1 MAKKVT
7 KKKAGEEEAVEE
19 LSPQEELEQRLRN
32 EEAASTMELAD
43 KLGGFP
49 SGGFVRIK
57 KHLKKPGEMPRWS
70 YMTKFRSDQIDDIHE
85 LLLAKLGSGDYQ
97 LEVYGKNGRRDQRFG
112 LIAVTVGDE
121 GGEDDDDFPS
131 RDRFSEMRDR
141 APERED
147 IVGGIRK
154 VMEDSETRRED
165 RLVGIVTAL
174 TPLLTTMI
182 DKAMTK
188 PEPPPKDDF
197 TQDLLKTLIE
207 TQAKQKTDNVSQINE
222 IMGATMTAVQGAYG
236 ELIKFAMDKATEV
249 KEADSPSD
257 ESIGAIL
264 GNMAKEFVK
273 GRQLPEPAAEGQPG
287 VTPSPGRPGS
297 TMPAPGKPAPGAGE
311 ALDRTPIRNACIA
324 RFHAY
329 LAGSDPSCTEE
340 SVCNFWNEHLN
351 VEESD
356 ILISMLD
363 DEDDSVESQEKL
375 NGFFAQYP
383 RAGEVVMLIT
393 QNTPKVMKL
402 LERFAGDEDEVID
415 SDQPEEI
422 EPAPMGDSPVG
433 DLPVGDSPVG
443 DQPVVE
449 AEIVKEGSDE
459 KAPGTGG
466 SQSDG
471 DPDQPEPGRDEAA
484 G

>member
-1 MAKKVT
+1 MATKKVT
-7 KKKAGEEEAVEE
+7 RKKGEGED
-19 LSPQEELEQRLRN
+19 LSPAAKIEQKMEERGAKATLELMEMLGTGYTGYAKVKKIIHIPGRLPRNTYVGKATAKELEDIEDYL
-32 EEAASTMELAD
+32 
-43 KLGGFP
+43 LGT
-49 SGGFVRIK
+49 
-57 KHLKKPGEMPRWS
+57 
-70 YMTKFRSDQIDDIHE
+70 Y
-85 LLLAKLGSGDYQ
+85 GSGDYE
-97 LEVYGKNGRRDQRFG
+97 LEMYEHGRKRDLRFEAN
-112 LIAVTVGDE
+112 IPVSVGV
-121 GGEDDDDFPS
+121 EDDDD
-131 RDRFSEMRDR
+131 DG
-141 APERED
+141 APVAFGEGRVRIERED
-147 IVGGIRK
+147 RFERGMREIRDDMVDRDK
-154 VMEDSETRRED
+154 RRED
-165 RLVGIVTAL
+165 RIAGAIESFMSSPVLQTIIEKAF
-174 TPLLTTMI
+174 
-182 DKAMTK
+182 DK
-188 PEPPPKDDF
+188 PPPPPKDDF
-197 TQDLLKTLIE
+197 TQKLLVTLIE
-207 TQAKQKTDNVSQINE
+207 NQAQQKTDSVAEINK
-222 IMGATMTAVQGAYG
+222 IMGATMGAVQGAYG
-236 ELIKFAMDKATEV
+236 DVIKFALDKATEV
-249 KEADSPSD
+249 KESDSPSD

-287 VTPSPGRPGS
+287 VRPSPGRPGS

-375 NGFFAQYP
+375 NGFFDQYP

-415 SDQPEEI
+415 PDQPEEVD
-422 EPAPMGDSPVG
+422 PAPMGESPVSE
-433 DLPVGDSPVG
+433 PPI
-443 DQPVVE
+443 VE
-449 AEIVKEGSDE
+449 AEIVEENKDE
-459 KAPGTGG
+459 ETGEAPGTGG